1 MTGQSTMQLNDGQ
14 GQGMYHA
21 VGYAA
26 VDFEE
31 FHQKELPRRLRE
43 GVSDRIIWDVKDA
56 APIAIT
62 LPGGRAFS
70 YLVKNGQV
78 CVEPGV
84 VDTAETVVDINSEEA
99 WIDYLYEMRTRIGLL
114 YSQAV
119 EFSRGNFESWD
130 AWDPAIRCMYSGRE
144 IYNPATLDFKDLA
157 GQPLDL
163 HKRFALDDDP
173 EEMSHFLRQTGY
185 LVVKKVYPPE
195 LIAKLSEAL
204 DKVRDNAVEGELTS
218 WWAEDNNGKK
228 YPYRLTY
235 LNEKAPVFADLYD
248 HQAVKFLREL
258 SREDIAP
265 TPDRIE
271 GILAVVK
278 EYSPGAELTGFA
290 DLPFHND
297 CGMGGCHITC
307 PSVLVSVQLD
317 AANDASS
324 QLHMMAGTWGKAFH
338 PFPNEEQQQKIPI
351 IPLVTEP
358 GDATVHFGCGLH
370 QGPSP
375 TGEARRRTLYIQHYN
390 PAAMA
395 LVGHHSGYN
404 EIIPGYGEGAIAN
417 IDEVQAL

>member
-1 MTGQSTMQLNDGQ
+1 MAGQITTQINTVQ
-14 GQGMYHA
+14 VQGMYHG
-21 VGYAA
+21 VGYPA
-26 VDFEE
+26 VDFDE
-31 FHQKELPRRLRE
+31 FHQQELPRRLRE
-43 GVSDRIIWDVKDA
+43 GVSERILWDVKNL

-62 LPGGRAFS
+62 LPDGRAFS
-70 YLVKNGQV
+70 YLVKDNHV
-78 CVEPGV
+78 CVAPGV
-84 VDTAETVVDINSEEA
+84 ADGAETVVDIKSEEA
-99 WIDYLYEMRTRIGLL
+99 WIDYLYEMRTRVGLL

-119 EFSRGNFESWD
+119 DFSRGDFESWD

-144 IYNPATLDFKDLA
+144 IYNPATLEFKDLA
-157 GQPLDL
+157 GNPLDL
-163 HKRFALDDDP
+163 YKRFSLDDDP

-185 LVVKKVYPPE
+185 LVVKQVYKPE
-195 LIAKLSEAL
+195 LIAELSDAL
-204 DKVRDNAVEGELTS
+204 DKVRNEAIEGELTS
-218 WWAEDNNGKK
+218 WWAEDAKGEK

-235 LNEKAPVFADLYD
+235 LNEKAPVFAGLYN
-248 HQAVKFLREL
+248 HPGVKFLRSL
-258 SREDIAP
+258 SRENIEP

-297 CGMGGCHITC
+297 CGLGGCHITC

-338 PFPNEEQQQKIPI
+338 PFPNEEQQKNIPI

-375 TGEARRRTLYIQHYN
+375 TGESRRRTLYIQHYN
-390 PAAMA
+390 PAVMD

-404 EIIPGYGEGAIAN
+404 EIIPGYGEGAIPN
-417 IDEVQAL
+417 IDEVQAM